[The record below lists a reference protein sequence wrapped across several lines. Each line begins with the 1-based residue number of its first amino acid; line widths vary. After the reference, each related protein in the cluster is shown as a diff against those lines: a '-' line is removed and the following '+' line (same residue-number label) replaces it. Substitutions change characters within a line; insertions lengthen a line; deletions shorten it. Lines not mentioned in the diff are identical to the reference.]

1 MSERRRISGLGD
13 KVREIKDKISPCKS
27 LNNDFCNVETER
39 MGRGRQRV
47 STGEGEGGQTHWL
60 AAEERSGKRD
70 GEENTRKS
78 DSWSCPT

>member
-1 MSERRRISGLGD
+1 
-13 KVREIKDKISPCKS
+13 
-27 LNNDFCNVETER
+27 
-39 MGRGRQRV
+39 MGRGKQRV

-60 AAEERSGKRD
+60 AEEERSGKRN